1 MTKPTDGAEPSL
13 ASAGS
18 GLHRVEFTLH
28 WSADTEKGR
37 QRICARVALSIPF
50 VPAVGQCIELAD
62 DLPSP
67 KIKEVVW
74 RHWDQTF
81 SAHCRMRLKDWGSK
95 LFESLL
101 DDIRNAGLGMEPRLF
116 NDNWMHEPNSK

>member
-1 MTKPTDGAEPSL
+1 MSETNERSV
-13 ASAGS
+13 ASTGS

-37 QRICARVALSIPF
+37 QRICARVTLNVPF
-50 VPAVGQCIELAD
+50 VPMVGQCIQLAD

-74 RHWDQTF
+74 RHFDETF
-81 SAHCRMRLKDWGSK
+81 SAQCRMRLKDWDSK
-95 LFESLL
+95 LFESLVG
-101 DDIRNAGLGMEPRLF
+101 DIRGAGLGMEPKLF
-116 NDNWMHEPNSK
+116 DDNWMDQIKGQ

>member
-1 MTKPTDGAEPSL
+1 MNDENERSV

-18 GLHRVEFTLH
+18 GLHRVQFTLH

-37 QRICARVALSIPF
+37 QRICASVTLSIPF
-50 VPAVGQCIELAD
+50 VPAVGQCIQLAD

-74 RHWDQTF
+74 RHWDETF
-81 SAHCRMRLKDWGSK
+81 SAHCRMRLKDWDSK

-101 DDIRNAGLGMEPRLF
+101 DDIRNAGLGMEPKLF
-116 NDNWMHEPNSK
+116 NDNWMYESNSK